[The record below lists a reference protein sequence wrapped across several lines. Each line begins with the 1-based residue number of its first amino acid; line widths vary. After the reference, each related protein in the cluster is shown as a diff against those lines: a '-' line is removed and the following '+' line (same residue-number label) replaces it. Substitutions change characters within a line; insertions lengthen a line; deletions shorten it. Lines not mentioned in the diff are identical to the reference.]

1 SRPLSL
7 PSTPPAPTAS
17 PTLPLHDAL
26 PIFIPTT
33 SSPALSSAPAPPSPR
48 PSSWSAG
55 PASSSNISEPIGNRT
70 CPSTDVLVAAP
81 TEWPRAAD
89 REPGPDGAQDL
100 VRAAVRAAPRA
111 RRTRSGRGPDG
122 VHPTRGHEGPVG
134 PAFRDPAR
142 AQRPDHGV
150 ELLHRRPGRLRG
162 DQADHDGQHQAD
174 RETGHDL
181 VQVLVAEQ
189 AYGHIRLEHAP
200 PAGDA
205 GAADHAHAGPQRGQ
219 TAPEQ

>member
-1 SRPLSL
+1 
-7 PSTPPAPTAS
+7 
-17 PTLPLHDAL
+17 
-26 PIFIPTT
+26 
-33 SSPALSSAPAPPSPR
+33 SPALSSAPAPPSPR

-55 PASSSNISEPIGNRT
+55 PAPSSNISEPTGNRT
-70 CPSTDVLVAAP
+70 RPSTDVLVAAP

-89 REPGPDGAQDL
+89 REPGTDGAQDL
-100 VRAAVRAAPRA
+100 VRAAPRARPTRSGRGPDGAPHLGRAAPRA
-111 RRTRSGRGPDG
+111 RPTRSGRGPDG

-181 VQVLVAEQ
+181 
-189 AYGHIRLEHAP
+189 
-200 PAGDA
+200 
-205 GAADHAHAGPQRGQ
+205 
-219 TAPEQ
+219 